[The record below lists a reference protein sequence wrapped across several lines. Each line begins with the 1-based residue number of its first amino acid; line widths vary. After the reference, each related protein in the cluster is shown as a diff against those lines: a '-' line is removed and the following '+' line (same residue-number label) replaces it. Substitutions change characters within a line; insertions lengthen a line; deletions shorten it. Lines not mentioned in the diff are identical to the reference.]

1 MSAANQHEAPG
12 ERSREDLTI
21 VRFDKAGR
29 VGYGILDD
37 GRVTAIKGDI
47 FGDFS
52 LGSRRY
58 RLEEVRLL
66 APIEPNRV
74 YGVGMNSHTYR
85 LYRMGADYPQGDLD
99 EPPVFEKSGS
109 AITGPH
115 SRLLIQKGMTGIS
128 GSPELAAII
137 RRRASGIAED
147 EVDDCILG
155 YSASFDAMYPEVAIT
170 DMLAAK
176 DFPTSC
182 PLGPW
187 IKTSLDTSDLEVSLS
202 VNGKVY
208 HQGFTRDFIYDIP
221 KVVSFLA
228 SRYVLEPGDVILMGA
243 MGKEAYVD
251 GKSADFVDRFT
262 DLGEIRPVAYPKY
275 QPGDRLVVRVQGL
288 GELPFS
294 VSRAE

>member
-1 MSAANQHEAPG
+1 MSATSQQAGPDVRSEAG
-12 ERSREDLTI
+12 LTI
-21 VRFDKAGR
+21 VRYEKDGR
-29 VGYGILDD
+29 TGYGILEK
-37 GRVTAIKGDI
+37 GRVTSIEGDI
-47 FGDFS
+47 FGEFS
-52 LGSRRY
+52 AGDRHFPLD
-58 RLEEVRLL
+58 EVVLL
-66 APIEPNRV
+66 APIEPRKV
-74 YGVGMNSHTYR
+74 YGVGMNSHGYR
-85 LYRMGADYPQGDLD
+85 QYRTGAEFPEADPA

-115 SRLLIQKGMTGIS
+115 SRLVVQEGMSGIS
-128 GSPELAAII
+128 GSPELAVIMK
-137 RRRASGIAED
+137 RRARGIAED
-147 EVDDCILG
+147 EVDDYILG
-155 YSASFDAMYPEVAIT
+155 YSASFDAMYPEVAIR

-221 KVVSFLA
+221 RVVSFLS
-228 SRYVLEPGDVILMGA
+228 SRYVLEPGDVVLMGA
-243 MGKEAYVD
+243 MGREAHVD

-262 DLGEIRPVAYPKY
+262 DLAKIRPVAYPKY
-275 QPGDRLVVRVQGL
+275 QPGDRLVVRVQGV

-294 VSRAE
+294 VTRAD

>member
-1 MSAANQHEAPG
+1 MNTTRHQAG
-12 ERSREDLTI
+12 LDVRSKADLTI
-21 VRFDKAGR
+21 VRYDKDGR
-29 VGYGILDD
+29 IGYGILEESQI
-37 GRVTAIKGDI
+37 TAIQGDI
-47 FGDFS
+47 FGEFVVGDLRFS
-52 LGSRRY
+52 L
-58 RLEEVRLL
+58 EDVVLL
-66 APIEPNRV
+66 APVEPRKV
-74 YGVGMNSHTYR
+74 YGVGMNSHGYR
-85 LYRMGADYPQGDLD
+85 QYRMGAEYPEADPA

-115 SRLLIQKGMTGIS
+115 SRLLVQEGMTGIS
-128 GSPELAAII
+128 GSPELAVIMK
-137 RRRASGIAED
+137 RRASGIAED
-147 EVDDCILG
+147 EVDEYILG
-155 YSASFDAMYPEVAIT
+155 YSASFDAMYPEVAIK

-202 VNGKVY
+202 VNGKEY

-221 KVVSFLA
+221 RVVSFLA

-243 MGKEAYVD
+243 MGKEAHVD

-262 DLGEIRPVAYPKY
+262 DLGGLRPVAYPKY
-275 QPGDRLVVRVQGL
+275 QPGDRLVVRVQGV

-294 VSRAE
+294 ISRAE